1 MTNLSVLAT
10 VLAQG
15 LSQHSTAPSPPK
27 VSLSAFDWQTIRL
40 RQANSSRRSPQNKA
54 ILQPSV
60 YPDAKNATEFAQP
73 IAQPLLLPRS
83 GSQLYWQRF
92 AALRSGQLYT
102 RLPIDS
108 FREIWQQT
116 TSNPT
121 DRQWRQLLAM
131 EAKAATSGQGDRR
144 LSVMVGDSLSLWFPS
159 DRLPANQLWLNQAI
173 SGENTRAI
181 LQRLATF
188 AVARPQAIY
197 VMAGVNDLKQG
208 ATDNEI
214 LWNLR
219 QIVRRLKQVHPHAQ
233 IVLQSILPTHT
244 AAIPGSRIGWLNQR
258 LAAIAQ
264 QDGAVFLDLYAQFA
278 DADGNLRADLTT
290 DGLHLNAIGY
300 ETWQAALAQ
309 ADTKMARG
317 G

>member
-1 MTNLSVLAT
+1 MTDLSLLAAVMAKASSEQASKT
-10 VLAQG
+10 
-15 LSQHSTAPSPPK
+15 PPPPNA
-27 VSLSAFDWQTIRL
+27 SLTAFDWQTIRL
-40 RQANSSRRSPQNKA
+40 READAAKQASQNKA
-54 ILQPSV
+54 LLKPSV
-60 YPDAKNATEFAQP
+60 HPDPNQSITEFAQP
-73 IAQPLLLPRS
+73 TSVLPRS
-83 GSQLYWQRF
+83 GGQLYWQRF
-92 AALRSGQLYT
+92 AAIRSGRLYT

-131 EAKAATSGQGDRR
+131 EARAATRGQGDRR
-144 LSVMVGDSLSLWFPS
+144 LSIMVGDSLSLWFPS

-173 SGENTRAI
+173 SGENTSAI
-181 LQRLATF
+181 LRRLSTF
-188 AVARPQAIY
+188 AGARPQAIY

-219 QIVRRLKQVHPHAQ
+219 QIVRRLKRTHPQAQ
-233 IVLQSILPTHT
+233 IVVQSILPTRT
-244 AAIPGSRIGWLNQR
+244 AAVPGNRVGQLNQR

-264 QDGAVFLDLYAQFA
+264 EDGAAFLDLYTAFA
-278 DADGNLRADLTT
+278 DVDGSLRDDLTT
-290 DGLHLNAIGY
+290 DGLHLNANGY
-300 ETWQAALAQ
+300 QTWQAALAQ
-309 ADTKMARG
+309 ADTRLARG